1 VKPEQCL
8 IIEQAL
14 EKCPRKCPKPKVP
27 TAVFE
32 PKLSPFV
39 KLEKLRVWYVGGDR
53 QFVWIFVS

>member
-1 VKPEQCL
+1 M